1 MFHSRK
7 HPVFSPRAFKLTD
20 LQNDALRETVNIGSG
35 QAATS
40 VFELTGQTV
49 LIGIPLVGVSTAQ
62 RLRRSLIRN
71 DRPIVCFVNPF
82 RGDIRGT
89 AVWLMPR
96 DTADELARLSWDR
109 LRTHRPGAFFSL
121 GLVHKEI
128 ALALTSGYLNA
139 INGLLGMT
147 AVPSSPVAMAGSPHE
162 VMNQVVWK
170 YIKDPNRMIYIAINF
185 EFVSADAKRW
195 GMFMI
200 LPEAASVKAMF
211 KRMILQRGA

>member
-1 MFHSRK
+1 MTEALFT
-7 HPVFSPRAFKLTD
+7 FTA
-20 LQNDALRETVNIGSG
+20 LQNDALKETVNIGSG

-40 VFELTGQTV
+40 VFELTGQKV
-49 LIGIPLVGVSTAQ
+49 MIGIPLVGISNTQ
-62 RLRRSLIRN
+62 RLQRSLIRN
-71 DRPIVCFVNPF
+71 DRHIVCFINSF
-82 RGDIRGT
+82 SGDIEG
-89 AVWLMPR
+89 AAAWLMPR
-96 DTADELARLSWDR
+96 DAADALARLSWEHIKR
-109 LRTHRPGAFFSL
+109 HRHGRSYSM

-147 AVPSSPVAMAGSPHE
+147 AGSSSPVAMAGSPHE

-200 LPEAASVKAMF
+200 LPEAASVKAML

>member
-128 ALALTSGYLNA
+128 ALALTNGYLDT
-139 INGLLGMT
+139 IND
-147 AVPSSPVAMAGSPHE
+147 MAGLSAVTAQPALRAGNPKE
-162 VMNQVVWK
+162 VMDEVLAE
-170 YIKDPNRMIYIAINF
+170 YITDPGRMVYIAINF
-185 EFVSADAKRW
+185 EFVGVDAKRW
-195 GMFMI
+195 GLFMI
-200 LPEAASVKAMF
+200 LPEVASVKAMF
-211 KRMILQRGA
+211 RKMKLH